1 MNIAVVIP
9 CYKVS
14 DHIMKVIESI
24 GAGVDRIYVVDDLC
38 PEGSGDLVE
47 TNCNDS
53 RVLVIRNKKNLGV
66 GGAVIKGYAQA
77 IDEGMEVVVKI
88 DGDEQMDTAL
98 IDLFVKPILEGKAD
112 YTKGNRFFS
121 LEEIMTMPKIRI
133 LGNVMLSFL
142 CKFSSGYWGI
152 FDPTNG
158 YTAIHV
164 SVLKALPL
172 NKIDERFFFESD
184 MLFRLNIIRA
194 VVLDIPMCSRYQ
206 DEVSNL
212 KVYKVIPIFLYKHFI
227 NTLKRL
233 FYNYYLRDMSIASI
247 ELPLGL
253 ILLIFGSVY
262 GGINWNDSQE
272 MGVNASAGV
281 VMIASL
287 PIIIGLNLI
296 LGFLNFDINSEPK
309 MPIHERLK

>member
-14 DHIMKVIESI
+14 DHIMKIIESI

-121 LEEIMTMPKIRI
+121 LDEIMTMPKIRI